1 MAITSIQE
9 NIHDSSRR
17 RIRRISGSIAPLRL
31 ESTARFL
38 SNRDFHIISAYQRD
52 LCVDHI
58 SDTFTEK

>member
-38 SNRDFHIISAYQRD
+38 SNRD